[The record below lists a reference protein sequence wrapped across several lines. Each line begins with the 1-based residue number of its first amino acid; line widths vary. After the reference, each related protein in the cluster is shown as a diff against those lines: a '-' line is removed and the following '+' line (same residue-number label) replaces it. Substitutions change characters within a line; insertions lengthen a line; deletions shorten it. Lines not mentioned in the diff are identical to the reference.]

1 MKKKK
6 SNQMA
11 LNALLKFVPWVVR
24 INPFIAM
31 NSPFSGSWGTNLC
44 EHARVAERA
53 PKCSKVPSNPSLPTQ
68 LRRVCWK

>member
-24 INPFIAM
+24 INPFIMLQSAEQPVTPNTAAKSVLEM
-31 NSPFSGSWGTNLC
+31 NSDAMSNRIPTTAKSGQHFT
-44 EHARVAERA
+44 
-53 PKCSKVPSNPSLPTQ
+53 PQ
-68 LRRVCWK
+68 